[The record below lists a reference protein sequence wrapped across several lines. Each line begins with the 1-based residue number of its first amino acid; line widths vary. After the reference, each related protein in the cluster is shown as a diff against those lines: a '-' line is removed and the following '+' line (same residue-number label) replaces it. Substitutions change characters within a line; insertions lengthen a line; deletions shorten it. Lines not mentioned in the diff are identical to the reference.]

1 MGRTAEEE
9 GGEEAGLGRRPRR
22 HGPLLGKRAGGRLGW
37 ERHGGRVKGR
47 QVGKPTLERALQP
60 VGLRRKAVNA
70 GRRKG
75 AESSCRRAWQREP
88 AASYKYL
95 RQQIDTQRPSPLSPN
110 RSAVGADKG
119 ALMGRPGRTSWA
131 GLHAGRKPHSASSQS
146 CPNSGH
152 GCSRTPSTTW
162 GSAAPLLCSVGAQ
175 PRVSWEKGCLGMKS
189 GGGKKTSNLH
199 AADSGVHAA
208 FLHHKVVFGVSKKR
222 RQCCGAMCPQSG
234 CSPGCSWQRAGGE
247 MGQWGC
253 AGSRKQRVTVPWG
266 VSVSRSN
273 PSRFRS

>member
-1 MGRTAEEE
+1 MRKPCTSHRLPGASQGKASACWRGRWRPPGLPPHLNWGLLTRERRAAVKAAASPCSRAEQERAMGRTAEEE

-75 AESSCRRAWQREP
+75 AESSCRHAWQREP

-152 GCSRTPSTTW
+152 GCSRTPSTAW

-189 GGGKKTSNLH
+189 GGKKNIKPS
-199 AADSGVHAA
+199 
-208 FLHHKVVFGVSKKR
+208 
-222 RQCCGAMCPQSG
+222 
-234 CSPGCSWQRAGGE
+234 CS
-247 MGQWGC
+247 
-253 AGSRKQRVTVPWG
+253 
-266 VSVSRSN
+266 
-273 PSRFRS
+273 